1 MLGQGWAGLG
11 FIPFTD
17 PWISKCY
24 NITFSMEYYQV
35 VGSSGSSGLM
45 TNYPQCAQYVHRFH
59 LLIFSFLIS
68 CSPFVTLL

>member
-35 VGSSGSSGLM
+35 VGSSGLM
-45 TNYPQCAQYVHRFH
+45 TKLPSVCPICTSLSFA
-59 LLIFSFLIS
+59 FSFLIS